1 LRVPVGCF
9 TVGAH
14 FFVVE
19 LPMSLYRTLSRTD
32 RDGVAVITFDHPP
45 INLVDRDLV
54 VDLLKLAQALE
65 SDRQTRVV
73 IFRSANPD
81 FFLAHFDLSGKGS
94 NKPPAPLPEGEAS
107 VLSQL
112 FTRYSRLPQVT
123 IGELRGRAR
132 GAGSEFLLALDMRFA
147 SRERAV
153 LGQPEAA
160 LGIIP
165 GAGGTVRLAQML
177 GRARALEVC
186 LGCADF
192 DADLAERYG
201 WINRAIADAEIEA
214 FVDEQA
220 RRIALFPESGISH
233 VKALV
238 DRLTAADAAGLVDES
253 DRFAAAM
260 KDPEGAV
267 RMRWMAA
274 NGGSTDSAIERDM
287 GSLLGRYPEE
297 L

>member
-1 LRVPVGCF
+1 
-9 TVGAH
+9 
-14 FFVVE
+14 
-19 LPMSLYRTLSRTD
+19 MSIYRTLTRTD
-32 RDGVAVITFDHPP
+32 RDGIAVITFDHPP

-54 VDLLKLAQALE
+54 IDLLKLAQALE
-65 SDRQTRVV
+65 DDRQTRVV

-81 FFLAHFDLSGKGS
+81 FFLAHFDLSSRGAS
-94 NKPPAPLPEGEAS
+94 KPPTPLPEGQAS

-112 FTRYSRLPQVT
+112 FSRYSRLPQVT

-165 GAGGTVRLAQML
+165 GAGGTVRLTQLL

-192 DADLAERYG
+192 DAELAERYG
-201 WINRAIADAEIEA
+201 WINRAVADSEIET

-220 RRIALFPESGISH
+220 RRIALFPESGIAH
-233 VKALV
+233 IKGLV
-238 DRLTAADAAGLVDES
+238 DQLSAADGAGLVDES
-253 DRFAAAM
+253 QRFAAAM
-260 KDPEGAV
+260 TAPDTAG

-274 NGGSTDSAIERDM
+274 NGGSSDSPIERDM
-287 GSLLGRYPEE
+287 GTLLGRYPQP
-297 L
+297 LD

>member
-1 LRVPVGCF
+1 
-9 TVGAH
+9 
-14 FFVVE
+14 
-19 LPMSLYRTLSRTD
+19 MSTYRTLARTD

-54 VDLLKLAQALE
+54 IDLLKLAQALE
-65 SDRQTRVV
+65 DDRQTRVV

-81 FFLAHFDLSGKGS
+81 FFLAHFDLSNKGS
-94 NKPPAPLPEGEAS
+94 SKPPAPLPAGEAS
-107 VLSQL
+107 LLSQL
-112 FTRYSRLPQVT
+112 FTRYSRLRQVT

-165 GAGGTVRLAQML
+165 GAGGTVRLSQLL

-192 DADLAERYG
+192 DAELAERYG
-201 WINRAIADAEIEA
+201 WINRALPDDQIEA

-220 RRIALFPESGISH
+220 RRIALFPESGIAH
-233 VKALV
+233 IKALV
-238 DRLTAADAAGLVDES
+238 EQLSAADGAGLVEES
-253 DRFAAAM
+253 QRFAAAM
-260 KDPEGAV
+260 EAPQMAE

-274 NGGSTDSAIERDM
+274 NGGSTDSSLEREM
-287 GSLLGRYPEE
+287 GELLGRYPHSLE
-297 L
+297 

>member
-1 LRVPVGCF
+1 
-9 TVGAH
+9 
-14 FFVVE
+14 
-19 LPMSLYRTLSRTD
+19 MSTYRTLARTD
-32 RDGVAVITFDHPP
+32 RDGVAVITFSHPP

-54 VDLLKLAQALE
+54 IDLLKLAQALE
-65 SDRQTRVV
+65 DDPQTRVV
-73 IFRSANPD
+73 IFRSANPE
-81 FFLAHFDLSGKGS
+81 FFLAHFDLSSKGAS
-94 NKPPAPLPEGEAS
+94 KPPAPLPEGEAS

-165 GAGGTVRLAQML
+165 GAGGTVRLTQLL
-177 GRARALEVC
+177 GRARALEIC

-192 DADLAERYG
+192 DAELAERYG
-201 WINRAIADAEIEA
+201 WINRALPDDQVEA

-220 RRIALFPESGISH
+220 RRIALFPESGIAH
-233 VKALV
+233 IKALV
-238 DRLTAADAAGLVDES
+238 DQLSAADSAGLVDES
-253 DRFAAAM
+253 QRFANAAQAA
-260 KDPEGAV
+260 ETAE

-274 NGGSTDSAIERDM
+274 NGGSSDSPLEHDM
-287 GSLLGRYPEE
+287 GEALGRYPHA
-297 L
+297 LD

>member
-1 LRVPVGCF
+1 
-9 TVGAH
+9 
-14 FFVVE
+14 
-19 LPMSLYRTLSRTD
+19 MSNYRTLTRED
-32 RDGVAVITFDHPP
+32 RDGVAVITFNHPP
-45 INLVDRDLV
+45 INLVDRNLV
-54 VDLLKLAQALE
+54 IDLLKLAQALE
-65 SDRQTRVV
+65 SDQQTRVV
-73 IFRSANPD
+73 IFRSGHPE
-81 FFLAHFDLSGKGS
+81 FFLAHFDLSGEVNG
-94 NKPPAPLPEGEAS
+94 KPTPPLPEAEAS

-165 GAGGTVRLAQML
+165 GAGGTVRLTQLL

-186 LGCADF
+186 LGCCDF
-192 DADLAERYG
+192 DAELAERYG
-201 WINRAIADAEIEA
+201 WVNRALSDAEIEA

-220 RRIALFPESGISH
+220 RRIALFPESGIAH
-233 VKALV
+233 IKALV
-238 DRLTAADAAGLVDES
+238 DQLSAADQAGLVDES
-253 DRFAAAM
+253 HRFAEAM
-260 KDPEGAV
+260 IGPDTAQ

-274 NGGSTDSAIERDM
+274 NGGSTDSALEKDM
-287 GSLLGRYPEE
+287 GELLGRYPDP
-297 L
+297 LA